1 MKTKIP
7 PPILAFVMIG
17 LIYLSSLF
25 IVPTTFYYQSSL
37 SILVLIM
44 GFACLLP
51 SLKLFA
57 KFKTT
62 ITPLKPSNSTALVTE
77 GMYRYSRNP
86 MYLGLLLIT
95 IASTIWFGTWLGII
109 INIVF
114 IFLINFLQ
122 IIPEEEALLEIF
134 GEEYEEYKKNVRRW
148 IWYLKVI
155 QIDVRGVSSLIQTVR
170 SVSVSVPSTV
180 KMAYISL
187 WAFYF

>member
-7 PPILAFVMIG
+7 PPILALVMIV
-17 LIYLSSLF
+17 LIYLSSFF
-25 IVPTTFYYQSSL
+25 IESTTFNYQGSF
-37 SILVLIM
+37 SILALIL
-44 GFACLLP
+44 GFECLLP
-51 SLKLFA
+51 SFKLFA

-77 GMYRYSRNP
+77 GLYRYSRNP

-114 IFLINFLQ
+114 IFLFNFLQ

-148 IWYLKVI
+148 I
-155 QIDVRGVSSLIQTVR
+155 
-170 SVSVSVPSTV
+170 
-180 KMAYISL
+180 
-187 WAFYF
+187 

>member
-1 MKTKIP
+1 VFFVFPSSISVFPKQNTKTNIEMKTKIP
-7 PPILAFVMIG
+7 PPILALIMIA
-17 LIYLSSLF
+17 LIYISSLF
-25 IVPTTFYYQSSL
+25 IETTTFNYQGLL
-37 SILVLIM
+37 SILFLIL
-44 GFACLLP
+44 GLACLLP
-51 SLKLFA
+51 SFKLFA

-77 GMYRYSRNP
+77 GLYRYSRNP

-95 IASTIWFGTWLGII
+95 IASTIWFGTWLGIT

-148 IWYLKVI
+148 I
-155 QIDVRGVSSLIQTVR
+155 
-170 SVSVSVPSTV
+170 
-180 KMAYISL
+180 
-187 WAFYF
+187 

>member
-7 PPILAFVMIG
+7 PPILALVMIV
-17 LIYLSSLF
+17 LIYLSSFF
-25 IVPTTFYYQSSL
+25 IESTTFNYQGSL
-37 SILVLIM
+37 SVLVLIL
-44 GFACLLP
+44 GLACAIP
-51 SLKLFA
+51 SFKLFA
-57 KFKTT
+57 RYKTT
-62 ITPLKPSNSTALVTE
+62 ISPLKPSDTTVLVTE

-148 IWYLKVI
+148 I
-155 QIDVRGVSSLIQTVR
+155 
-170 SVSVSVPSTV
+170 
-180 KMAYISL
+180 
-187 WAFYF
+187 

>member
-7 PPILAFVMIG
+7 PPILALVMIF

-25 IVPTTFYYQSSL
+25 FESITFKYQGSL
-37 SILVLIM
+37 SVLFIIL
-44 GFACLLP
+44 GSACALP
-51 SLKLFA
+51 SFKLFA

-62 ITPLKPSNSTALVTE
+62 ITPLKPSDATALVTE

-86 MYLGLLLIT
+86 MYLGLLLWT
-95 IASTIWFGTWLGII
+95 IASTIWFGTWFGII

-148 IWYLKVI
+148 I
-155 QIDVRGVSSLIQTVR
+155 
-170 SVSVSVPSTV
+170 
-180 KMAYISL
+180 
-187 WAFYF
+187 